1 MSSYT
6 FKHYIKLSVMVPQ
19 ILSLLHFLHR
29 EQNYWLILSVV
40 LPFVSLVLHHCHWCY
55 MHKIVNIQ
63 YTQEWFSFF
72 VSIVRK
78 IESVAFHEYAFLVL
92 YLRKLYKFTKAKEL
106 NGTVFSYTC
115 YKLKL
120 WAHQVTVKVS

>member
-1 MSSYT
+1 
-6 FKHYIKLSVMVPQ
+6 MVPQ

-78 IESVAFHEYAFLVL
+78 IESVAFHEYAFFSSLFEKAVQIYECKRIKWNSFLIYVL
-92 YLRKLYKFTKAKEL
+92 QTKIM
-106 NGTVFSYTC
+106 GPSS
-115 YKLKL
+115 
-120 WAHQVTVKVS
+120 HS